1 MLVYGSLAV
10 SPPPSVWVCVPSVTT
25 DDWSE
30 VSAELFG
37 VYEFSQGAA
46 RAGEPLIYLVRTDD
60 LLGRRGP
67 GRAMVATGVLSAA
80 RTLALEMAKTGV
92 PVNVLSVEED
102 TKSEAID
109 AWILHLSA
117 PDGPTGEIVRL
128 GSGHIGKALP

>member
-1 MLVYGSLAV
+1 M
-10 SPPPSVWVCVPSVTT
+10 SPPPSVWVCVPSVAS

-30 VSAELFG
+30 VSTELFG

-46 RAGEPLIYLVRTDD
+46 RAGKPLIYLVRTDD

-67 GRAMVATGVLSAA
+67 GMAMVATGVLSAA

-102 TKSEAID
+102 TKSAAID
-109 AWILHLSA
+109 AWIRHLSA